1 MQKEYTPFLL
11 IIILFTTGL
20 ILTDFSNA
28 QTEDI
33 DILKH
38 NQVVDKATRESEK
51 SKKQSALASTSN
63 ILNLVKDNNS
73 DHCYQYNATYYAT
86 NKNVPSL
93 YVVISRQMS
102 DKITFSY

>member
-1 MQKEYTPFLL
+1 MRKENSSLL
-11 IIILFTTGL
+11 VILILFTAGL
-20 ILTDFSNA
+20 FTTNFSNG
-28 QTEDI
+28 QTKSTSKVE
-33 DILKH
+33 H
-38 NQVVDKATRESEK
+38 NQVVGHIAFKNEIN
-51 SKKQSALASTSN
+51 KKKPAIANTSN
-63 ILNLVKDNNS
+63 ILNLSKENNA